1 MKKSLSFLLAV
12 IMVLSCIFAFAGCS
26 KKDNGSYEIVL
37 ITDGQAI
44 NDGSYNESAWNGVKS
59 YGDENKVTYRY
70 YQPNLDDDGNLS
82 IDTISDYVKLAADN
96 GAKYIVM
103 PGESF
108 AVAAYKIAHEYK
120 NINFVLA
127 DAFPHSEEDNNPRLQ
142 SNVMCV
148 NFNALQ
154 AGFLAGYTS
163 VIDGNTKLGYLG
175 SVNSPNSGD
184 YGAGYVQGAAY
195 AADEKGVPVTLD
207 YADYDS
213 AVLDYDYSFTVKP
226 VYQKI
231 SEAKEKTFTVK
242 VEGGL
247 GSGTYTDGEN
257 VAIMADDPAEGKI
270 FDHWEVKSD
279 TKGVKDKKV
288 NISSK
293 KDSTMNLLVG
303 DCDCTIKA
311 VWAKA
316 DTVPVK
322 IMQADGK
329 TLYRELNVSKDS
341 TNWVSA
347 PAAESGKIFDYWQ
360 VKDKSVL
367 EDAKSASTNVSVA
380 DKGVTL
386 VPVYKNSDTP
396 TFDVTVENGT
406 GTGSYVAGD
415 TVNLVADAPKE
426 GYMFYKWENIDNQ
439 GLSTGIA
446 MENEYNYNT
455 SFEMVD
461 RYSSVAEKMYDD
473 GVTMMFAGGNAKS
486 DSIFTASTNFDYQ
499 VWTFGSGTDQH
510 DKDNCYAS
518 VVNDYGAAVKLCLK
532 DYKGGSILSAGCNN
546 NCIYVTGKNIEEYQ
560 LDENSNPAKDKDGN
574 RIKNDDYNKD
584 YSTVYKALAAGMINP
599 VSVQSGGDVRK
610 VSASKCLSL
619 DYWVVDGAFE
629 NAKILN
635 ATDDAGVK

>member
-108 AVAAYKIAHEYK
+108 AVAAYKVAHEYK

-360 VKDKSVL
+360 VKDESVL

-406 GTGSYVAGD
+406 GSGSYVAGD

-629 NAKILN
+629 NAEILN
-635 ATDDAGVK
+635 VTDDAAAK

>member
-70 YQPNLDDDGNLS
+70 YQPNIDDDGNLS

-175 SVNSPNSGD
+175 SVNSQNSGD

-247 GSGTYTDGEN
+247 GSGTYNDGEN

-316 DTVPVK
+316 DTVPIK

-347 PAAESGKIFDYWQ
+347 PAAETGKIFDYWQ
-360 VKDKSVL
+360 VKDESVL
-367 EDAKSASTNVSVA
+367 EDVNSASTNVSVA
-380 DKGVTL
+380 DKGITL

-406 GTGSYVAGD
+406 GSGSYVAGD
-415 TVNLVADAPKE
+415 TVNLVADDPEE

-532 DYKGGSILSAGCNN
+532 DYKGGSILSAGCSN
-546 NCIYVTGKNIEEYQ
+546 NCIYVTGKNVEEYQ

-629 NAKILN
+629 NAEILN
-635 ATDDAGVK
+635 VTDDAAAK

>member
-103 PGESF
+103 PGEPF

-360 VKDKSVL
+360 VKDESVL

-406 GTGSYVAGD
+406 GSGSYVAGD

>member
-360 VKDKSVL
+360 VKDESVL

-406 GTGSYVAGD
+406 GSGSYVAGD